1 MRTWA
6 GSLTGASA
14 NIPRTAQRLP
24 STFSRMCLSSVVLP
38 LPVGTGS
45 TVEKGELGM
54 RPPEAVL
61 VARENEPRKPESSV
75 TGSFCAG
82 SDGDADMGLDSR
94 E

>member
-1 MRTWA
+1 
-6 GSLTGASA
+6 
-14 NIPRTAQRLP
+14 
-24 STFSRMCLSSVVLP
+24 
-38 LPVGTGS
+38 
-45 TVEKGELGM
+45 M

-94 E
+94 EERLGKCVSVVQTLRRHPVDGFGRLFGCSAAQYAPSPCDQG